1 MKIKKFILIT
11 VILLFQISF
20 SISDEV
26 KFEAT
31 NIDLKRNGNL
41 IIAKE
46 TNTKIPSKKIE
57 IYSDEAIYN
66 KNKEIIKFNKNVIF
80 KDFLNNLTINGSL
93 ITYEKK
99 EDLIYSNDE
108 TFFVI
113 NQKYK
118 VKSRDVTFD
127 RKLNRIKS

>member
-31 NIDLKRNGNL
+31 NIDVTRNGNL

-66 KNKEIIKFNKNVIF
+66 KNKEGKCCN
-80 KDFLNNLTINGSL
+80 T
-93 ITYEKK
+93 
-99 EDLIYSNDE
+99 
-108 TFFVI
+108 
-113 NQKYK
+113 
-118 VKSRDVTFD
+118 
-127 RKLNRIKS
+127 